1 MAVEMSTD
9 TTPSAGADDTTL
21 GESTTRPRGPV
32 TSASYSITVRLTAD
46 GDPASIGRIATAVG
60 SAGGA
65 VTAIDVVDSRSDG
78 LTVDVTCSAADA
90 AHSEEMVE
98 ALRSV
103 EGVTV
108 RKVSDRTFLLHLGG
122 KIEIASRVPLKTRDD
137 LSMAYTPGVARV
149 CLALADHPEDVRR
162 LTIKGNTVAV
172 VTDGSAV
179 LGLGD
184 IGPGAAMPVMEGK
197 AALFKR
203 FGDIDAWPICLDTQ
217 DVDEIVRTVELIAP
231 GFGGINLE
239 DIAAPRCF
247 EIEARLREKLAIP
260 VCHDD
265 QHGTAIVALAA
276 LKNALRVVDKHLSDV
291 KVVVAGGG
299 AAGSA
304 IVHLLLEA
312 GAGHVRVWDREG
324 ILSPDDDRLNPAKK
338 DLAQRTNPGC
348 DRGELPDALTGADV
362 FIGVSAGNV
371 LAVEDLGRMAPKAI
385 VFPIANPTPEVDP
398 GRAGESAAIVASGR
412 SDLPNQINN
421 VLAFPGVF
429 RGLLDARAT
438 EISTGMLLA
447 AADALAA
454 VVRDDQLNA
463 NYIIPSVFDPAATE
477 AVAHAVADQARHEPG
492 ATAEVTDRTT
502 FPA

>member
-1 MAVEMSTD
+1 MDGAMSTD
-9 TTPSAGADDTTL
+9 PAPAA
-21 GESTTRPRGPV
+21 EPVPAAVPRGPV
-32 TSASYSITVRLTAD
+32 TSASYSITVRLTSD
-46 GDPASIGRIATAVG
+46 GDPAAIGRIATAVG

-65 VTAIDVVDSRSDG
+65 VTAIDVVDSRPDG

-98 ALRSV
+98 ALRGV
-103 EGVTV
+103 PGVTV

-122 KIEIASRVPLKTRDD
+122 KLEVASKVPLRTRDD

-184 IGPGAAMPVMEGK
+184 IGPGAALPVMEGK

-203 FGDIDAWPICLDTQ
+203 FADIDAWPICLDTQ

-247 EIEARLREKLAIP
+247 EIERRLRDKLDIP
-260 VCHDD
+260 VFHDD

-276 LKNALRVVDKHLSDV
+276 LENALRVVDKQLADV
-291 KVVVAGGG
+291 KIVVAGGG
-299 AAGSA
+299 AAGTA
-304 IVHLLLEA
+304 IVHLLLQA
-312 GAGHVRVWDREG
+312 GAGKVLVWDREG
-324 ILSPDDDRLNPAKK
+324 ILSPDDDRLGPAKR
-338 DLAQRTNPGC
+338 DLAARTNPEGE
-348 DRGELPDALTGADV
+348 RGELPEALDGADV

-371 LAVEDLGRMAPKAI
+371 LAVEDLARMNERAI
-385 VFPIANPTPEVDP
+385 VFPMANPTPEVDP
-398 GRAGESAAIVASGR
+398 VRAREHAAIVASGR

-438 EISTGMLLA
+438 EISDGMLLA
-447 AADALAA
+447 AAEALAA

-463 NYIIPSVFDPAATE
+463 NYIIPSVFDPEVTT
-477 AVAHAVADQARHEPG
+477 AVAAAVADQARQEPG
-492 ATAEVTDRTT
+492 ATVEVSGIETT
-502 FPA
+502 PA

>member
-1 MAVEMSTD
+1 MSID
-9 TTPSAGADDTTL
+9 TPNRTGTDDTSL
-21 GESTTRPRGPV
+21 GEAAPPRGPV
-32 TSASYSITVRLTAD
+32 TSASYPITVRVTAD

-90 AHSEEMVE
+90 QHSEEMVE
-98 ALRSV
+98 ALRGV
-103 EGVTV
+103 PGVTV
-108 RKVSDRTFLLHLGG
+108 RKVSERTFLLHLGG
-122 KIEIASRVPLKTRDD
+122 KLEVASKVPLRTRDD

-149 CLALADHPEDVRR
+149 CLALAAHPEDVRR

-203 FGDIDAWPICLDTQ
+203 FADIDAWPICLDTQ

-247 EIEARLREKLAIP
+247 EIERRLRAKLDIP
-260 VCHDD
+260 VFHDD

-276 LKNALRVVDKHLSDV
+276 LRNALRVVDKHLSDV
-291 KVVVAGGG
+291 QVVVAGGG
-299 AAGSA
+299 AAGTA
-304 IVHLLLEA
+304 IVHLLLLA
-312 GAGHVRVWDREG
+312 GVGSVLVWDREG
-324 ILSPDDDRLNPAKK
+324 ILSPDDERLTGAKLELARQTNPAC
-338 DLAQRTNPGC
+338 R
-348 DRGELPDALTGADV
+348 RGELADALEGADV
-362 FIGVSAGNV
+362 FIGVSAGNL
-371 LAVEDLGRMAPKAI
+371 LAVEDLSRMADRAV
-385 VFPIANPTPEVDP
+385 VFPMANPTPEVDP
-398 GRAGESAAIVASGR
+398 VRARQHAAVVASGR

-438 EISTGMLLA
+438 EITDGMLLA
-447 AADALAA
+447 AAEALAA

-477 AVAHAVADQARHEPG
+477 AVAHAVAEQARSEPG
-492 ATAEVTDRTT
+492 ATAEVTDRTGLT
-502 FPA
+502 G

>member
-203 FGDIDAWPICLDTQ
+203 FADIDAWPICLDTQ

-247 EIEARLREKLAIP
+247 EIEARLREKLDIP
-260 VCHDD
+260 VFHDD
-265 QHGTAIVALAA
+265 QRGTAIVALAA
-276 LKNALRVVDKHLSDV
+276 LRNALRVVDKELPEV

-299 AAGSA
+299 AAGTA
-304 IVHLLLEA
+304 IVSLLLEA
-312 GAGHVRVWDREG
+312 GVGEVLVWDREG
-324 ILSPDDDRLNPAKK
+324 ILSPDDDRLAGAKLE
-338 DLAQRTNPGC
+338 LARRTNPGC
-348 DRGELPDALTGADV
+348 RRGEVPDALAGADV

-371 LAVEDLGRMAPKAI
+371 LPVEALARMTERAV
-385 VFPIANPTPEVDP
+385 VFPMANPTPEVDP
-398 GRAGESAAIVASGR
+398 VRARQYAAVVASGR

-438 EISTGMLLA
+438 EITDGMLLA
-447 AADALAA
+447 AAEALSA

-463 NYIIPSVFDPAATE
+463 NYIIPSVFDPE
-477 AVAHAVADQARHEPG
+477 VSKAVAHAVTEQARSEPG
-492 ATAEVTDRTT
+492 ATLEVREEH
-502 FPA
+502 

>member
-1 MAVEMSTD
+1 MAGVTSL
-9 TTPSAGADDTTL
+9 TPAQNAA
-21 GESTTRPRGPV
+21 PVHRGPV
-32 TSASYSITVRLTAD
+32 TSASYSISVRLSAD

-65 VTAIDVVDSRSDG
+65 VTAIDVVESRPDG

-90 AHSEEMVE
+90 AHSDEVVAALDAVE
-98 ALRSV
+98 SV
-103 EGVTV
+103 HVK
-108 RKVSDRTFLLHLGG
+108 KVSDRTFLLHLGG
-122 KIEIASRVPLKTRDD
+122 KLEVASKVPLKTRDD

-149 CLALADHPEDVRR
+149 CLALAEHPEDVRR

-184 IGPGAAMPVMEGK
+184 IGPGASMPVMEGK

-203 FGDIDAWPICLDTQ
+203 FADIDAWPIALDTQ

-247 EIEARLREKLAIP
+247 EIEARLREKLDIP
-260 VCHDD
+260 VFHDD
-265 QHGTAIVALAA
+265 QHGTAICVLAA
-276 LKNALRVVDKHLSDV
+276 LRNALRVVDKQLEDV
-291 KVVVAGGG
+291 QIVVAGGG
-299 AAGSA
+299 AAGTA
-304 IVHLLLEA
+304 IVSLLLEA
-312 GAGHVRVWDREG
+312 GATKVLVWDREG
-324 ILSPDDDRLNPAKK
+324 ILSPDDERLSPAKRE
-338 DLAQRTNPGC
+338 LAQRTNPGC
-348 DRGELPDALTGADV
+348 RRGELPDALVGADV
-362 FIGVSAGNV
+362 FIGVSAANV
-371 LAVEDLGRMAPKAI
+371 LQPEALAGMTERAV
-385 VFPIANPTPEVDP
+385 VFPMANPTPDVDP
-398 GRAGESAAIVASGR
+398 VRARQYATVVASGR

-429 RGLLDARAT
+429 RGLLDARAK
-438 EISTGMLLA
+438 EIRPGMLLA

-463 NYIIPSVFDPAATE
+463 NYIIPSVFDPEVTK
-477 AVAHAVADQARHEPG
+477 AVAAAVENSARAEPG
-492 ATAEVTDRTT
+492 ATADVPGDAAR
-502 FPA
+502 